1 MQKDAI
7 LVLGCG
13 VTPAGEPS
21 ESAQASVHLAVERF
35 RALKPTWLIMSGGFS
50 HRADFRPAISEAQA
64 MKEYASSLGVPSA
77 QILTEAE
84 SKNTLENA
92 LFTKMN
98 LLSPL
103 DIQSIMVIAGP
114 GHTQV
119 RLEYIFDKVMGPD
132 YNCDFVMHA
141 GPDSEAK
148 LQREANSLAKVRLLL
163 DDVSAGDSDEIYRRL
178 RQYQKDK

>member
-1 MQKDAI
+1 MQTDAI

-13 VTPAGEPS
+13 VTPGGEPS
-21 ESAQASVHLAVERF
+21 ESAKASVQLALERF

-64 MKEYASSLGVPSA
+64 MKEYAISLGVPPE

-98 LLSPL
+98 LLVPL
-103 DIQSIMVIAGP
+103 DIQNIAVIAGP
-114 GHTQV
+114 GHTNE
-119 RLEYIFDKVMGPD
+119 RLEYIFDKVMGD
-132 YNCDFVMHA
+132 TYTCEFVMHE
-141 GPDSEAK
+141 GPDSEEK
-148 LQREANSLAKVRLLL
+148 LEREKRSLDKVRALVG
-163 DDVSAGDSDEIYRRL
+163 DIENGDSDGIYRRL
-178 RQYQKDK
+178 RQY